1 MEEQNKETEI
11 RLQDLWTIL
20 KRCWWLVLIA
30 MVIVTVVVYIGLTA
44 THDDEYTATIS
55 IYVLSNTSSPES
67 DESTPGAGVDYDDIR
82 LASYLINDCYVLLKS
97 YDNVL
102 APVMV
107 SQNLEGLISIEQL
120 EKMIKI
126 ENKDDTRVLYLSV
139 TSSSAQRSADI
150 ANAIGE
156 QACDYF
162 NTLYKQDIL
171 NVVDHAEPETK
182 PSNPVSK
189 LMVVLIGLV
198 AGVLVYGAYFLS
210 FILDDKINTA
220 DDVEKYL
227 GLSMLGVIPNRQDAS
242 RRKSKYGYYY
252 AHDANSDSAKQ

>member
-11 RLQDLWTIL
+11 RLQDLWLIL
-20 KRCWWLVLIA
+20 KRCWWLVLIV
-30 MVIVTVVVYIGLTA
+30 MVVVTVVVYIGLTL

-55 IYVLSNTSSPES
+55 IYVLSNTAGTADEESPA
-67 DESTPGAGVDYDDIR
+67 GVGVDYDDIR
-82 LASYLINDCYVLLKS
+82 LASYLIDDCYVLLKS

-120 EKMIKI
+120 EKMIEI
-126 ENKDDTRVLYLSV
+126 DNKDDTRVLYLSV

-156 QACDYF
+156 QACSYF
-162 NTLYKQDIL
+162 NNLYKQDIL
-171 NVVDHAEPETK
+171 NVVDHAEPESK

-189 LMVVLIGLV
+189 LMVILIGLV
-198 AGVLVYGAYFLS
+198 AGVLIYGIYFLNY
-210 FILDDKINTA
+210 ILDDKINTA

-227 GLSMLGVIPNRQDAS
+227 GLSMLGVIPNRQDSS

-252 AHDANSDSAKQ
+252 AHNPDGEGAKQ